1 MSLKAQLRDARVFR
15 TIAIPTHA
23 STPAVSD
30 NSHVVS
36 LLEEKY
42 RAAAAAGSHTVS
54 ADAEQSSA
62 KEEYIYCMLVHT
74 QWPTTVVTARH
85 ILNAA
90 GAGNL

>member
-15 TIAIPTHA
+15 TIAIPRT
-23 STPAVSD
+23 AVSD

-54 ADAEQSSA
+54 AHAEQSSA